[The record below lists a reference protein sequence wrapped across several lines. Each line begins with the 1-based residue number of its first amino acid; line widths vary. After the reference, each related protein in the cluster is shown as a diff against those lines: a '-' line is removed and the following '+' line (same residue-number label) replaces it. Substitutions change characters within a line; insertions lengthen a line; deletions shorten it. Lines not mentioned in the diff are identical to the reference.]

1 MPKIN
6 WKFLVNFSHDIFVIV
21 NFLPKTQSFFKGI
34 NLFEVNR
41 RPAKFAID
49 FQTIYSASSSGI
61 FPCTKLLLI
70 LPSTTQSLF
79 KKTISFPPTPDLR
92 CPLSA
97 LGRRPKPML
106 VICEANGGG

>member
-1 MPKIN
+1 
-6 WKFLVNFSHDIFVIV
+6 
-21 NFLPKTQSFFKGI
+21 
-34 NLFEVNR
+34 
-41 RPAKFAID
+41 
-49 FQTIYSASSSGI
+49 
-61 FPCTKLLLI
+61 LLI

-92 CPLSA
+92 SPFSV

>member
-1 MPKIN
+1 
-6 WKFLVNFSHDIFVIV
+6 
-21 NFLPKTQSFFKGI
+21 
-34 NLFEVNR
+34 
-41 RPAKFAID
+41 
-49 FQTIYSASSSGI
+49 
-61 FPCTKLLLI
+61 LLI